1 MHVGADDCGGVAVG
15 AVAYGAAGGV
25 VGEVAQ
31 GGLSTAE
38 GCVDKGAALYAAP
51 ITFCVDTA

>member
-15 AVAYGAAGGV
+15 AVPYATCV
-25 VGEVAQ
+25 WLVGEVAQ
-31 GGLSTAE
+31 GGVSAAE
-38 GCVDKGAALYAAP
+38 GGVDKGAALYAAP